1 MQWLAVRLGRR
12 PGGEAGAVG
21 TLCAQPQA
29 LPALLFAGWCRAG
42 VPACALGHWDTPT
55 HTCAHAHAHTHTHG
69 EGAGVDLVPGAGAST
84 VAQQGRVCGI
94 FLASSS
100 VLPQTHLP
108 TINYITQSSN

>member
-1 MQWLAVRLGRR
+1 MAGSEAGEAARRGGGGCGDPLCTAAGSASLTVCRLV
-12 PGGEAGAVG
+12 PGGGAC
-21 TLCAQPQA
+21 LCT
-29 LPALLFAGWCRAG
+29 RT
-42 VPACALGHWDTPT
+42 LGHSDT
-55 HTCAHAHAHTHTHG
+55 HVCSRTHTHG